1 MRKKVT
7 LVLAAM
13 GLAAAL
19 SACTK
24 YENGFITDHNCS
36 GGGGIY
42 VPDFCAK
49 YTSGNF

>member
-1 MRKKVT
+1 MRKVS
-7 LVLAAM
+7 LLLAAM
-13 GLAAAL
+13 GLAAVL

-24 YENGFITDHNCS
+24 YETGFITDHNCS

-42 VPDFCAK
+42 VPDFCAE

>member
-1 MRKKVT
+1 MRKSVT
-7 LVLAAM
+7 LLLAAF

-36 GGGGIY
+36 GQGGIY
-42 VPDFCAK
+42 VPSFCAD
-49 YTSGNF
+49 YAVSN